1 MGKKSKI
8 FFVIPYYSGGKK
20 QDFSGI
26 CNFGIYP
33 TRENIPVDDKDSQE
47 EAPNA
52 EETNPSSR
60 KTGGGSLVRW
70 R

>member
-1 MGKKSKI
+1 MGKKARFFLSFCTAAGKKSKI
-8 FFVIPYYSGGKK
+8 FREFVTLGFIP
-20 QDFSGI
+20 
-26 CNFGIYP
+26 P
-33 TRENIPVDDKDSQE
+33 RENIPVDDKDSQE